1 MKIIST
7 SDGVCK
13 GLSTTFRRLIPI
25 SPKMVTNLDV
35 KQRYLEMLSQVL
47 DSGTIRLITKL
58 VKKGK
63 IVPVECTNDFINQ
76 LNKNLKGD
84 ACMNPKEYENVLGF
98 YTGKQN
104 RLYILMDNVQRLM
117 TGGSLAIAQVTVHE
131 LQHMCCYN
139 FTNMFINYWKKEL
152 YSFYS
157 YFCAFLY
164 KAYSSGFSSTWNS
177 VTGKDKQIMQRILD
191 PDYGIKYLVQY
202 LIYNH
207 EYLYCFAGS
216 IMSMSDCKA
225 IGEKFGLLF
234 EQCGCDPTFASEI
247 SKKIFSM
254 VKDIFSGKIGSTWRN
269 PDNSTIIDCFRKAYF
284 QVFKKDPWKDGS
296 SLIYQEIVFPS
307 EIISVTSMYF
317 YRNKKYYKFLGS
329 L

>member
-13 GLSTTFRRLIPI
+13 GLSTTFRKMIPVY
-25 SPKMVTNLDV
+25 PKMVTNLDV
-35 KQRYLEMLSQVL
+35 KQRYLDMLSQHL
-47 DSGTIRLITKL
+47 NSGAMSLILRL

-63 IVPVECTNDFINQ
+63 IVPVECTNDFINR

-117 TGGSLAIAQVTVHE
+117 TGGSLAIAQITIHE
-131 LQHMCCYN
+131 LQHMSCYN
-139 FTNMFINYWKKEL
+139 FTSNFINYWQKEL

-157 YFCAFLY
+157 FFCAFLY
-164 KAYSSGFSSTWNS
+164 KAYSKGLSTVWNVTSGE
-177 VTGKDKQIMQRILD
+177 DKEIFEHIMD

-207 EYLYCFAGS
+207 EYLYCCAGS
-216 IMSMSDCKA
+216 VMSSSDCRA
-225 IGEKFGLLF
+225 AGIKFGLFL
-234 EQCGCDPTFASEI
+234 EQCGCDKILCSEI
-247 SKKIFSM
+247 SKNISNIL
-254 VKDIFSGKIGSTWRN
+254 KDIFNGKIGSTWKKQE
-269 PDNSTIIDCFRKAYF
+269 NSIIINCFRQAYI
-284 QVFKKDPWKDGS
+284 QVFKKDPWKDGT
-296 SLIYQEIVFPS
+296 LIYQEIIFPS
-307 EIISVTSMYF
+307 EVISVTSQYF
-317 YRNKKYYKFLGS
+317 FKNRKYYKFLGS